1 MPIKESFFIK
11 KGFSMPVYLW
21 EGVTRKNELKIG
33 EIEAADELAV
43 RTFLRRQGFKS
54 LEIKKKPKDLTEY
67 LPFLA
72 GKVKEKNVVVFC
84 RVFSTMI
91 SAGLP
96 LIQCLDLLAQQESNK
111 AFAKII
117 REIKEDIEGGTSL
130 TDALK
135 KYPKVFDEL
144 FTNLIAAGEAGG
156 VLDVVLE
163 RLSNYMEKAMKLK
176 SRVKG
181 AMVYPASILLI
192 SLGVVA
198 LLLIKVIPV
207 FRGMFESMG
216 GELPPLT
223 AVMIAASDFAQ
234 SYWWIILGILVLIY
248 VIYNRVY
255 KIEKGRWAIDS
266 LLLKMPLFGEL
277 LKKVAVAKF
286 SRTLATM
293 LSSGVSILEGL
304 SIVSKTSG
312 NVVVED
318 ALLKTRQSIS
328 GGESIAGPL
337 ESSGL
342 FPPMVVQMIAVGEAT
357 GALDSMLS
365 KIADF
370 YDDEVDAAVSAM
382 MTLMEPLMIVFLGGI
397 VGTMIV
403 AMYLPIFKMAALI
416 G

>member
-21 EGVTRKNELKIG
+21 EGVTRKNELKKG